1 MVIKM
6 DENNIVVP
14 DTEENAAKCRCP
26 VCPAYNECMKNNG
39 EFFFCSRGSTE
50 CEIDKRGCLCLHCP
64 IEKEYRLNSFYY
76 CEKGAATDRN
86 VATETLI
93 KR

>member
-1 MVIKM
+1 MNEKR
-6 DENNIVVP
+6 VVP
-14 DTEENAAKCRCP
+14 DTEKIAQQCRCP
-26 VCPAYNECMKNNG
+26 NCPAYNECMKNSG

-64 IEKEYRLNSFYY
+64 NEIKYRLNRFYY
-76 CEKGAATDRN
+76 CEKGAATSKH

-93 KR
+93 N